1 MKTAI
6 TGILFIATASLAQ
19 CQLVSVD
26 PLASARIVVE
36 SRAPVQND
44 RAIRNSWGNEI
55 ANLTGPAPHPA
66 LVAEVNAPLQGTQ
79 DSNASPIPIP
89 KETPE
94 EAAERMSHRASRA
107 NERISV
113 TAPEGDVP
121 LGSPLDIDVTF
132 APVEIALL
140 DVMQFKTSGTMR
152 GVIPESHG
160 AFKILRE
167 EGQTKTFEIV
177 PLQLGSVNLR
187 IVAVYADNAFAQ
199 QTIKFNVVPSS
210 KGLKKFSLDGWSDA
224 KGWGADAIVMGGEEE
239 ERQLWLKPVVT
250 YKDVKF
256 PIHLDDSTQIK
267 LSVEQDD
274 DDPVL
279 RVDADGM
286 VHALREGKAVIV
298 GDFDGVIDRV
308 KITVYSEDDAPAG
321 FRVSRH

>member
-1 MKTAI
+1 
-6 TGILFIATASLAQ
+6 
-19 CQLVSVD
+19 
-26 PLASARIVVE
+26 
-36 SRAPVQND
+36 
-44 RAIRNSWGNEI
+44 
-55 ANLTGPAPHPA
+55 
-66 LVAEVNAPLQGTQ
+66 
-79 DSNASPIPIP
+79 
-89 KETPE
+89 
-94 EAAERMSHRASRA
+94 MSHRASRA

-140 DVMQFKTSGTMR
+140 DVMQFKTNGTMR

-199 QTIKFNVVPSS
+199 QTIKLNVVPSS
-210 KGLKKFSLDGWSDA
+210 KGLKKFSLDGWSNA
-224 KGWGADAIVMGGEEE
+224 NGWGADVIVMGDEEQ
-239 ERQLWLKPVVT
+239 ERQLWLRPVVT

-256 PIHLDDSTQIK
+256 RILLDDLTTTK
-267 LSVEQDD
+267 LSVEQDE

-279 RVDADGM
+279 QVDPNGLVD
-286 VHALREGKAVIV
+286 ALREGKAVIV
-298 GDFDGVIDRV
+298 GNFAGVIDRV
-308 KITVYSEDDAPAG
+308 RITVYSEDDAPAG
-321 FRVSRH
+321 YSVVR